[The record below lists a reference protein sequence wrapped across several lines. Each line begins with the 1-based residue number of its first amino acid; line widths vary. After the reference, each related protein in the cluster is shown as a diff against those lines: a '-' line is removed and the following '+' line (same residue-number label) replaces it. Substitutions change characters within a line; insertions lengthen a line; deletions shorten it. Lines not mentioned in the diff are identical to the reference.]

1 MFLQVRACL
10 NFVRAKFE
18 DSFLRMFFLPRE
30 SRKIIIAKSTDKKNG
45 CHPDNQS
52 SINLKFNTMKKYGT
66 NVRVFL
72 YLDKGKGL
80 YLKLFLH
87 THSLLTNN
95 NPYHI

>member
-18 DSFLRMFFLPRE
+18 DVFPS
-30 SRKIIIAKSTDKKNG
+30 SRKIIIAKSTNKKNG